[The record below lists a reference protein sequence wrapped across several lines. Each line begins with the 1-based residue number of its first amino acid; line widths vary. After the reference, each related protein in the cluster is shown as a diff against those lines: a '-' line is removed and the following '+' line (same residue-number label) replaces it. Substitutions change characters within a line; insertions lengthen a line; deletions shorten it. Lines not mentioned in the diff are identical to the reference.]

1 MKYVES
7 KEDLSD
13 YSNRHLYKDLLK
25 VKELIHYVN
34 FVADDATPN
43 ALIIDII
50 KEFTKNDK
58 LLHQVIKLA
67 RQKNCYKLN
76 PLNVSVAL
84 I

>member
-7 KEDLSD
+7 KENLRD

-34 FVADDATPN
+34 FAADDATPN

-58 LLHQVIKLA
+58 RLHQVLKLA
-67 RQKNCYKLN
+67 RQKSCYELN
-76 PLNVSVAL
+76 PLNASLAL